1 MKWLPARL
9 PPHCKIIIT
18 TVRSDLTYKSLNG
31 RHDNETLTIPL
42 FRKSSHKAAVIK
54 RHLAMH
60 CKCLNA
66 NHLKTITGCKLSSR
80 PLFLTILA
88 SELRVCG
95 TFDNLT
101 GLLEKYVSAPSFREL
116 WNSIIS
122 RWTREYGWSTEE
134 RLSASM
140 SNFRQIDRK
149 PSYQFCL
156 KFLTLSLCYPASIVL
171 VHAECSNGT

>member
-31 RHDNETLTIPL
+31 RGDNETLTIPL
-42 FRKSSHKAAVIK
+42 FSKSSHKAAVIK

-60 CKCLNA
+60 CKCLDA
-66 NHLKTITGCKLSSR
+66 DHLKIITGCKLSSR

-101 GLLEKYVSAPSFREL
+101 KLLEKYVSAPSFREL
-116 WNSIIS
+116 WKFIIS
-122 RWTREYGWSTEE
+122 RWTREYGWSTEG

-140 SNFRQIDRK
+140 SNFGQIDRK
-149 PSYQFCL
+149 PSSYHFCL
-156 KFLTLSLCYPASIVL
+156 KFLTLSLTSLHMLPRL
-171 VHAECSNGT
+171 